1 MEGRGDSE
9 EDLLGELIMQM
20 SSWWGSILS
29 IKTATLFPENVAP
42 ESNKLPPQ
50 LVKTAPCLRT
60 VTHLW

>member
-1 MEGRGDSE
+1 MEGRGDSQRRLAGRINYANE
-9 EDLLGELIMQM
+9 QLVGSM
-20 SSWWGSILS
+20 SS